1 MTRQTANLGQT
12 GIAVSALGIGTWA
25 WGDKFFWNYGK
36 EYGASQVEAAFKA
49 AVEAGITFFDTAEVY
64 GLGES
69 ERLLGKFTQQTDIP
83 IDIASKFAPVP
94 WRFGANAVHNGITES
109 LNRLKT
115 DKITLYQVHWP
126 FTFLISQETLMNAL
140 GEEVKS
146 GRIGSVGV
154 SNYSAEQMRQASQ
167 ILAKKEVP
175 LAVNQVQYSLL
186 YRKIE
191 TKAILATAKELGVT
205 ILAYSPLAQGLL
217 TGKYSPESQNL
228 PDGARKVDSRFKKEG
243 LEKIA
248 PILRVMQELGE
259 KYQKTP
265 AQVAL
270 NWLIAQG
277 DVIPI
282 PGAKTAAQAREN
294 AGALG
299 WSLEAQEV
307 TQLEQMSRPWL

>member
-25 WGDKFFWNYGK
+25 WGDKLFWNYGK
-36 EYGASQVEAAFKA
+36 EYGASQVEEAFKA

-94 WRFGANAVHNGITES
+94 WRLGANAVHNAITDS

-115 DKITLYQVHWP
+115 DKIALYQVHWP
-126 FTFLISQETLMNAL
+126 FTFLISQETLINAL
-140 GEEVKS
+140 GEEVKR

-191 TKAILATAKELGVT
+191 TKGILATAKELGVT

-217 TGKYSPESQNL
+217 TG
-228 PDGARKVDSRFKKEG
+228 
-243 LEKIA
+243 
-248 PILRVMQELGE
+248 
-259 KYQKTP
+259 
-265 AQVAL
+265 
-270 NWLIAQG
+270 
-277 DVIPI
+277 
-282 PGAKTAAQAREN
+282 
-294 AGALG
+294 
-299 WSLEAQEV
+299 
-307 TQLEQMSRPWL
+307 

>member
-1 MTRQTANLGQT
+1 
-12 GIAVSALGIGTWA
+12 
-25 WGDKFFWNYGK
+25 
-36 EYGASQVEAAFKA
+36 
-49 AVEAGITFFDTAEVY
+49 
-64 GLGES
+64 
-69 ERLLGKFTQQTDIP
+69 
-83 IDIASKFAPVP
+83 
-94 WRFGANAVHNGITES
+94 
-109 LNRLKT
+109 
-115 DKITLYQVHWP
+115 
-126 FTFLISQETLMNAL
+126 MNAL

-191 TKAILATAKELGVT
+191 TKGILATAKELGVT

-228 PDGARKVDSRFKKEG
+228 PDGARKVDPRFKKEG

-248 PILRVMQELGE
+248 PILRVMQELGA

-282 PGAKTAAQAREN
+282 PGAKTAAQAIEN

-299 WSLEAQEV
+299 WSLEAREV
-307 TQLEQMSRPWL
+307 TQLEQMSRSWL

>member
-1 MTRQTANLGQT
+1 MHNA
-12 GIAVSALGIGTWA
+12 
-25 WGDKFFWNYGK
+25 
-36 EYGASQVEAAFKA
+36 
-49 AVEAGITFFDTAEVY
+49 ITD
-64 GLGES
+64 
-69 ERLLGKFTQQTDIP
+69 
-83 IDIASKFAPVP
+83 
-94 WRFGANAVHNGITES
+94 S

-115 DKITLYQVHWP
+115 DKIALYQVHWP

-140 GEEVKS
+140 GEEVKR

-228 PDGARKVDSRFKKEG
+228 PDGARKVDPRFKKEA

-248 PILRVMQELGE
+248 PILRVLQELGE

-282 PGAKTAAQAREN
+282 PGAKTAAQAIEN